1 MTRDRR
7 LVAMALHD
15 LARKLTYRDYVLIPE
30 DGKRHEI
37 IDGEHYVTPA
47 PFVPHQDLLVELTFR
62 LKGFLKT
69 HRLGRL
75 LVAPTDVLL
84 SPYDI
89 VQPDLLFVSNER
101 AAIVGLK
108 NLQGAPDLVIEILSP
123 STRRLDKV
131 LKLQAYERH
140 GVQAYWMFD
149 PSRKGVQAWER
160 TDEGLRPQPF
170 LAAAAG
176 DVLTSPLLPGFEL
189 PLAEVFSE

>member
-1 MTRDRR
+1 
-7 LVAMALHD
+7 MALHD
-15 LARKLTYRDYVLIPE
+15 LSPKLTYRDYALFPE
-30 DGKRHEI
+30 DGQRHEI

-47 PFVPHQDLLVELTFR
+47 PFVPHQDLLVELTLR
-62 LKGFLKT
+62 LAGFVKI

-84 SPYDI
+84 SLHDI
-89 VQPDLLFVSNER
+89 VQPDLLFVSRER

-108 NLQGAPDLVIEILSP
+108 NIQGAPDLVIEILSP
-123 STRRLDKV
+123 STSRLDKV
-131 LKLQAYERH
+131 LKLDAYERC
-140 GVQAYWMFD
+140 GVQSYWIFD
-149 PSRKGVQAWER
+149 RVREGVQPYER

-189 PLAEVFSE
+189 PLAELFEEEE